1 MQLIEGIKVTNLN
14 QIHDER
20 GSIMHML
27 KSTDPHFI
35 KFGEIYFSL
44 INYQVIKAWHI
55 HESMTLNYATVHG
68 KIKFVVFD
76 NRQGSPTNGLVNEFF
91 LSQNSYKLITVPPK
105 LWNGFKGLSQDT
117 AIVANCSSI
126 PHDPSEIS
134 RLPYNDSSIP
144 YEWAIKHG

>member
-27 KSTDPHFI
+27 KSTDSHYI

-44 INYQVIKAWHI
+44 IHYQAIKAWHI
-55 HESMTLNYATVHG
+55 HKSMTLNYATVHG

-76 NRQGSPTNGLVNEFF
+76 NREGSPTNGLVNEFF
-91 LSQNSYKLITVPPK
+91 LSQNSYKLITVPPM

-134 RLPYNDSSIP
+134 RLPHNDSSIP